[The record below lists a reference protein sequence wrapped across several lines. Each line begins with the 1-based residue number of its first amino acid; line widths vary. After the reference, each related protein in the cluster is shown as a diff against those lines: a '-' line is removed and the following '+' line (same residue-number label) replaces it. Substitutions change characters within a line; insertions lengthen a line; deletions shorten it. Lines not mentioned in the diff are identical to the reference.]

1 MVNVVIH
8 SSTYFI
14 ARLTSAILQMNVA
27 TTYQLKKMVTVQD
40 GDCTKFQK
48 LDVQSNLQLTP
59 TSVFKENK
67 IAYSR
72 TTIKQQRKKIQKTL
86 QSCLSISKIF
96 YTQFGFNGFVILVLK
111 MYWNK
116 GIFFLLLCIIWF

>member
-1 MVNVVIH
+1 MVYVVIH
-8 SSTYFI
+8 SSACFI
-14 ARLTSAILQMNVA
+14 TRLTLVILQMNVA

-86 QSCLSISKIF
+86 QSYLSISKIF

-116 GIFFLLLCIIWF
+116 GIFFCFYA

>member
-1 MVNVVIH
+1 
-8 SSTYFI
+8 
-14 ARLTSAILQMNVA
+14 MNVA

-86 QSCLSISKIF
+86 QSYLSISQIF

-116 GIFFLLLCIIWF
+116 GIFFCFYA

>member
-1 MVNVVIH
+1 
-8 SSTYFI
+8 
-14 ARLTSAILQMNVA
+14 MNVA

-72 TTIKQQRKKIQKTL
+72 TTTKQQRKKIQKTL

-111 MYWNK
+111 TYWNK
-116 GIFFLLLCIIWF
+116 GKF